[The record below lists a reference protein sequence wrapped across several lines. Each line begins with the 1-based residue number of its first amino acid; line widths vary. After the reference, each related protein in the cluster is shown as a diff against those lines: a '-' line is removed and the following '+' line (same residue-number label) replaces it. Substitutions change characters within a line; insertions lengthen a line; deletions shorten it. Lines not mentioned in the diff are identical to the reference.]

1 MGLAWSS
8 REGWGRAGIP
18 NPFPPR
24 CSFSALLGL
33 GRVAVSESCV
43 LVRSPD
49 GTCFPKSP
57 VDSREGWQDAV
68 LR

>member
-8 REGWGRAGIP
+8 REGWGRAGNP
-18 NPFPPR
+18 NPFPHL
-24 CSFSALLGL
+24 SFSALLGL

>member
-18 NPFPPR
+18 NPFPHR

-43 LVRSPD
+43 LY
-49 GTCFPKSP
+49 
-57 VDSREGWQDAV
+57 AV
-68 LR
+68 LMARAFLNLM